1 MSNELEQKAKAIQL
15 TEQDEI
21 QQILGNTPSWIL
33 RWGML
38 MVVALVAVLFAVAWW
53 VQYPDV
59 IVARATIQT
68 EQAAVRIAA
77 PIDGT
82 IEEFW
87 VEHGSPVEAGQL
99 LAIFKNTADWQAVQE
114 LQQYLEAWAK
124 ASDYIFQQELP
135 ILDQLGSMQ
144 PLYAD
149 FSQKLRAYQYLA
161 GTTST
166 AQKIKAIQQ
175 QRQELVA
182 LNATLE
188 RQQAILAQE
197 VALAKQKLEDDKTLL
212 SQNAATATDVDASET
227 EYLAYSRQLEGLQGQ
242 IINNRIRREEL
253 SVQLVEL
260 REVRDQQL
268 STERIALNEDRKRL
282 QQALDDWEAQFL
294 VRTPIAGRVSMQQ
307 LRTPQQYLQA
317 ATEILTILPATA
329 QNRILAKAEVAPQGF
344 GKLELGQEVQL
355 RLAGYPYQEYGA
367 LEGQVSELANIPEN
381 GLYTA
386 TVSLVSPLVT
396 NANDTIPFQQEL
408 LAEARFIT
416 ADKRVLQRI
425 FDRFDALFRD

>member
-1 MSNELEQKAKAIQL
+1 
-15 TEQDEI
+15 
-21 QQILGNTPSWIL
+21 
-33 RWGML
+33 
-38 MVVALVAVLFAVAWW
+38 
-53 VQYPDV
+53 
-59 IVARATIQT
+59 
-68 EQAAVRIAA
+68 
-77 PIDGT
+77 
-82 IEEFW
+82 
-87 VEHGSPVEAGQL
+87 
-99 LAIFKNTADWQAVQE
+99 